1 MGLFAAAAATVIVIV
16 CEIVL
21 LLVVSL
27 ATIVA
32 LYDPGVEDI
41 CPPKSPVVWPI
52 VKPPVIADPVAAYS
66 ISFVLGL
73 AVASKVTLL
82 FSFWVKVWFEGATLQ
97 VGLFSGALG
106 PGVPLAYPSTS
117 KPSLLYPS
125 LS

>member
-97 VGLFSGALG
+97 VGLFAA
-106 PGVPLAYPSTS
+106 PPLLFPYLSYPA
-117 KPSLLYPS
+117 SL
-125 LS
+125 